1 MRKDSKPV
9 LIEFKTFRMKGHEE
23 ASGQAYID
31 YSVIEQWAQKDPI
44 SHFELFLLKSKYLS
58 IKEIDAIKAST
69 SKEIDQN
76 WSSANSYKEVD
87 FNIEN
92 ELSLIHI

>member
-31 YSVIEQWAQKDPI
+31 KNIIEEWSKKDPI
-44 SHFELFLLKSKYLS
+44 DRKS
-58 IKEIDAIKAST
+58 
-69 SKEIDQN
+69 
-76 WSSANSYKEVD
+76 VV
-87 FNIEN
+87 
-92 ELSLIHI
+92 